1 MRLNAPQDGAL
12 RPIPVGTRRMR
23 RALRPSPGAAE
34 WRRPEGPPGRAR
46 PRVPNPDPPP
56 LPSVLSAPCCRGCVS
71 VRPAAPAGTAHTLP
85 GGHRTP
91 QPPPSAGT
99 PARPRPLV
107 RTPTRPGT
115 SPPPLPDPRTTLT
128 CECAP
133 PQTHPPTRAR
143 APAPPPSPALCPPPP
158 GSALSSVFSAQ
169 SAALGPGRPRGLCQ
183 RAASQGRGAHR
194 GGAGCGERG
203 LRSPDGGW
211 LAWLGVTVRS

>member
-133 PQTHPPTRAR
+133 PPRLRPFFGFFSPIRSSRPR
-143 APAPPPSPALCPPPP
+143 APAGALPAGGVP
-158 GSALSSVFSAQ
+158 
-169 SAALGPGRPRGLCQ
+169 GPGGASGRRGV
-183 RAASQGRGAHR
+183 RGAGAAFARR
-194 GGAGCGERG
+194 GVA
-203 LRSPDGGW
+203 S
-211 LAWLGVTVRS
+211 LARRDRPELGTSHQRTFKVS